1 MPFITWFCRKG
12 KVPEILLTTIEI
24 PDELDIVGRGCL
36 VHAQACRRKKDLKS
50 EANAREISDGLP
62 FLEYDLQRLLVNKL
76 KAKGMNAMFGLKIT
90 VAIGEKMMA
99 LIGTGTGVYLPAL
112 PSPRPPKIVEGNWTN
127 EEKIMELNRSVKEA
141 VYRNREIYQLK
152 YDDAVEAETAITT
165 TDTDDSEE
173 EAKVDVPA
181 RIKDIC
187 ILEIDD
193 IEDLEIISLILEPGA
208 PEGFH
213 VVNTQSV
220 PGLFDLEVARNL
232 QMFTQVWRAKFPS
245 GQKIGAFPK
254 HFIRLLQTIY
264 FKLRSMI
271 PCAICDLKFRLELPE
286 EVSGARSFSISK
298 RFDLLMAQLFL
309 G

>member
-1 MPFITWFCRKG
+1 MITFHYDRKG

-24 PDELDIVGRGCL
+24 PDDMDIVGRGCL
-36 VHAQACRRKKDLKS
+36 LHAQTCRWKKDLKS

-76 KAKGMNAMFGLKIT
+76 KAKGMNAIFGLKIT

-127 EEKIMELNRSVKEA
+127 AEKIKELNRSVKEA
-141 VYRNREIYQLK
+141 VYRNRGIYQLK
-152 YDDAVEAETAITT
+152 YDDVLDNKS
-165 TDTDDSEE
+165 DTEDSDD
-173 EAKVDVPA
+173 EAKEVDIPA

-220 PGLFDLEVARNL
+220 PGLLDLEVARNL

-245 GQKIGAFPK
+245 GQKAGAFPK

-264 FKLRSMI
+264 FKLRSMV
-271 PCAICDLKFRLELPE
+271 PCAICDLKFRLDLPE
-286 EVSGARSFSISK
+286 DVSVCGKFATNIFH
-298 RFDLLMAQLFL
+298 
-309 G
+309 

>member
-1 MPFITWFCRKG
+1 MFCNDRKG
-12 KVPEILLTTIEI
+12 KVPEILLATVEI
-24 PDELDIVGRGCL
+24 PDDLDIVGRGCL
-36 VHAQACRRKKDLKS
+36 LHAQTCRWKKDLKS

-76 KAKGMNAMFGLKIT
+76 KAKGMNAIFGLKIT

-99 LIGTGTGVYLPAL
+99 MIGTGTGVYLPAL
-112 PSPRPPKIVEGNWTN
+112 PSPQPPKIVEGNWNN
-127 EEKIMELNRSVKEA
+127 EEKIKELNRSVKEA

-152 YDDAVEAETAITT
+152 YDDVIEAEPTP
-165 TDTDDSEE
+165 TDEDDSTEE
-173 EAKVDVPA
+173 TKEVDVPA

-220 PGLFDLEVARNL
+220 PGLKDLDVARNL
-232 QMFTQVWRAKFPS
+232 QMFSQVWRAKFPS
-245 GQKIGAFPK
+245 GQKVGHFPK

-271 PCAICDLKFRLELPE
+271 PCAICDLKFRLDLPE
-286 EVSGARSFSISK
+286 DVSMNIYDRIWIQNTIA
-298 RFDLLMAQLFL
+298 
-309 G
+309 